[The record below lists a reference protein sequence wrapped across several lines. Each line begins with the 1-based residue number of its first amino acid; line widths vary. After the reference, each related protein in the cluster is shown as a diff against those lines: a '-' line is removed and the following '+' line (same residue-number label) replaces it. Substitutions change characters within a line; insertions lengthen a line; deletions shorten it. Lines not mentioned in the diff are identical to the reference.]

1 MANQTTLTIVTTMI
15 AALMLCATVPATT
28 WTPAPAPQNTNAKKR
43 SKKVVEAERREVL
56 SKRTGRYT
64 VRGEYD
70 LSLGRGPNTIPVQME
85 GDYEVQAMF
94 EGQVLLERSIS
105 RFPGQDPTTSWSLFS
120 CRRATNEYWSISFD
134 ASRTPFMYLAGLT
147 VDDEVRLAD
156 PARIV
161 YSNTAFKEKGRW
173 KSTFGFKS
181 AKRPIF
187 TLAMTPSENIEPVEI
202 LAATIAGPLLPKN
215 RNRKRNDKDTAKN
228 WHEEHELLAKFAGDF
243 EDKRKK
249 VTVHTRVICA
259 GRFLLWISKEDGLLS
274 EVAITGFDGPQ
285 QKFSHWRVPA
295 DQSGPHAFTG
305 TYVKE
310 RLSLNAFLAS
320 GEIQIDIRKPDI
332 INIKRRGTG
341 GNGRLKL
348 QRKMK

>member
-1 MANQTTLTIVTTMI
+1 MANQTTLTIVTTTV

-28 WTPAPAPQNTNAKKR
+28 WTSAPAPQNTNAKKR
-43 SKKVVEAERREVL
+43 SEKVVEAERREVL
-56 SKRTGRYT
+56 GKRTGRYT

-70 LSLGRGPNTIPVQME
+70 LSLGRGPNAIPVQME
-85 GDYEVQAMF
+85 GDYEVQALF

-105 RFPGQDPTTSWSLFS
+105 RFPGQEPTTSWSLFS
-120 CRRATNEYWSISFD
+120 CRRATNKYWSISFD
-134 ASRTPFMYLAGLT
+134 ARRTPFMYLAGLT
-147 VDDEVRLAD
+147 VDDEVRLTD

-161 YSNTAFKEKGRW
+161 YSNTAFKEKGHW
-173 KSTFGFKS
+173 ISTFGFKS

-187 TLAMTPSENIEPVEI
+187 TLAMTPSENSEPVEV

-215 RNRKRNDKDTAKN
+215 RNRKRNDKDPANN

-285 QKFSHWRVPA
+285 KKFSHWRVPA

-305 TYVKE
+305 TYAKE